1 MKILMIHAGTAINK
15 INVSEEALYLKRK
28 SLNDGEINYFSKH
41 EIINADSQMQSIINE
56 GIEIEYGYLSDRKSL
71 RALFK
76 AGIYIRKL
84 CKEQS
89 SELVHVFWGTTT
101 ALITILFSPRPV
113 VISFCGS
120 DLLGSKDQKGNIT
133 NSGWFSRFI
142 SQIAAT
148 FSIANITKSE
158 QMKSSLWV
166 FNRKKTI
173 VIPNGVNL
181 KGFYPID
188 KSTAQKHLNFDPNK
202 KYILFFYT
210 EGQVV
215 KNKILAEEVFRIV
228 KETVNETVILY
239 ASNIVHEE
247 LIYYYNA
254 CDVMLLCSFH
264 EGSNNSIKEA
274 RACNLPI
281 VSVNAG
287 DAKERL
293 EMVDN
298 CFVLGWDAAQ
308 LAEKII
314 LILRNQKRS
323 NGEYFSKDVD
333 MAFIADRVIKLYEK
347 VLQTV

>member
-1 MKILMIHAGTAINK
+1 MIHAGTAIEKKNG
-15 INVSEEALYLKRK
+15 SPDDFYLERK
-28 SLNDGEINYFSKH
+28 SLNDGEMKYFSKH
-41 EIINADSQMQSIINE
+41 EIINADSQMQSIVNE
-56 GIEIEYGYLSDRKSL
+56 GIDVEYAYLSDRKSL
-71 RALFK
+71 SSLFN
-76 AGIYIRKL
+76 AGIQIRKL
-84 CKEQS
+84 CKQKKYD
-89 SELVHVFWGTTT
+89 LVHVFWGTTT

-120 DLLGSKDQKGNIT
+120 DLLGAKDQKGNIT
-133 NSGWFSRFI
+133 KCGRFSRII

-158 QMKSSLWV
+158 QMRSSLWI
-166 FNRKKTI
+166 FNRKKTT

-181 KGFYPID
+181 KGFYPIA
-188 KSTAQKHLNFDPNK
+188 KSIAQKQINFDPNN

-215 KNKILAEEVFRIV
+215 KNKKLADEVYSIV
-228 KETVNETVILY
+228 RKTFPEAIMLY

-287 DAKERL
+287 DARERL

-298 CFVLGWDAAQ
+298 CFVMGWDAEQ
-308 LAEKII
+308 LAEKIT

-323 NGEYFSKDVD
+323 NGENFSKDAD
-333 MAFIADRVIKLYEK
+333 MAFIAKTVINLYKK
-347 VLQTV
+347 VLQPA